1 MTTQVFYRK
10 WRPKRFQDLVGQEPI
25 AQTLRQAVLRKR
37 LAHAYLFCGPRGT
50 GKTST
55 ARILAKAAN
64 CLSNQDGE
72 PCNICHLCTAVN
84 EANSLDLIEL
94 DAASNR
100 RIDDVRSIREKVHYS
115 PAEGSYKFY
124 ILDEVHQ
131 LTSDAADALLKILEE
146 PPAHVIFVLATTE
159 PHNIPGTILSRC
171 QRYDFRRI
179 EPFAMAKM
187 LGNICAAEDIEAA
200 PQVLHA
206 MARNADGSMRDAESL
221 LEKAV
226 TSFGSPLTLDQVQIL
241 LGLTENDRVRE
252 LVGHILGGATLDA
265 LIMLN
270 TIASEGLNLDQLHK
284 QMVEEIRELLLIKSG
299 AQNMVKEP
307 LEIIREQE
315 ELVQN
320 ASLDKL
326 VEIMRLFGQVTLRN
340 DSSSTLPLELA
351 IIESAQKEV
360 TVNEISAE
368 ANSAPQKAQAM
379 AGKPL
384 VQAKPVPEPTV
395 PQLASTEAADVIV
408 LPQQGSEKVPPPE
421 VNIDDDSAV
430 SSSGTPP
437 PEWVTIIKAV
447 GNYKGKRF
455 LGAVLRG
462 CDGYRLE
469 EGTLYLS
476 FRFQSN
482 LERLKEELDWPE
494 SRRKFIEAVTQ
505 VTGISAEPSIEFI
518 PVDPSQSNRKATRSP
533 LVQAALSMGGRIIQ
547 ESDNDDE

>member
-72 PCNICHLCTAVN
+72 PCNICHLCNAVN

-159 PHNIPGTILSRC
+159 PHNIPVTILSRC

-320 ASLDKL
+320 ASLDRL
-326 VEIMRLFGQVTLRN
+326 VEIMRLFGQITLKHDN
-340 DSSSTLPLELA
+340 SSTLSLELA
-351 IIESAQKEV
+351 IIESAQKEI
-360 TVNEISAE
+360 TVNDISVNT
-368 ANSAPQKAQAM
+368 NSAPQQDKAM
-379 AGKPL
+379 ADRPL
-384 VQAKPVPEPTV
+384 VQAKPIPVQTV
-395 PQLASTEAADVIV
+395 PQLASTEASDVV
-408 LPQQGSEKVPPPE
+408 ALPPQESEKAAPPE
-421 VNIDDDSAV
+421 VNIDNASAG
-430 SSSGTPP
+430 SSSGTSQ
-437 PEWVTIIKAV
+437 PEWAAIIKAV
-447 GNYKGKRF
+447 GNYKGRRF

-462 CDGYRLE
+462 CDGYQLE
-469 EGTLYLS
+469 EGSLYLN

-494 SRRKFIEAVTQ
+494 SRRKFIEAVTK
-505 VTGISAEPSIEFI
+505 VTGISAEPSIEFV

-533 LVQAALSMGGRIIQ
+533 LVQAALGMGGRIIQ

>member
-187 LGNICAAEDIEAA
+187 LGNICAAEDI
-200 PQVLHA
+200 
-206 MARNADGSMRDAESL
+206 
-221 LEKAV
+221 
-226 TSFGSPLTLDQVQIL
+226 
-241 LGLTENDRVRE
+241 
-252 LVGHILGGATLDA
+252 
-265 LIMLN
+265 
-270 TIASEGLNLDQLHK
+270 
-284 QMVEEIRELLLIKSG
+284 
-299 AQNMVKEP
+299 
-307 LEIIREQE
+307 
-315 ELVQN
+315 
-320 ASLDKL
+320 
-326 VEIMRLFGQVTLRN
+326 
-340 DSSSTLPLELA
+340 
-351 IIESAQKEV
+351 
-360 TVNEISAE
+360 
-368 ANSAPQKAQAM
+368 
-379 AGKPL
+379 
-384 VQAKPVPEPTV
+384 
-395 PQLASTEAADVIV
+395 
-408 LPQQGSEKVPPPE
+408 
-421 VNIDDDSAV
+421 
-430 SSSGTPP
+430 
-437 PEWVTIIKAV
+437 
-447 GNYKGKRF
+447 
-455 LGAVLRG
+455 
-462 CDGYRLE
+462 
-469 EGTLYLS
+469 
-476 FRFQSN
+476 
-482 LERLKEELDWPE
+482 
-494 SRRKFIEAVTQ
+494 
-505 VTGISAEPSIEFI
+505 
-518 PVDPSQSNRKATRSP
+518 
-533 LVQAALSMGGRIIQ
+533 
-547 ESDNDDE
+547 